1 MTEALEDLAMAAF
14 TSAKLA
20 LVVSPEGEVSA

>member
-1 MTEALEDLAMAAF
+1 MTDALEDLATAMF

-20 LVVSPEGEVSA
+20 LVVRPEGEVSA